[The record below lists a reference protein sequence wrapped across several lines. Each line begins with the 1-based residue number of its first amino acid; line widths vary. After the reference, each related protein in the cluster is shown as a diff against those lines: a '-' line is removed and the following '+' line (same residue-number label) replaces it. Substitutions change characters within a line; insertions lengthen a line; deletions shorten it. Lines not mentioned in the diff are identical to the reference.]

1 MVVQTVKMMRGNVI
15 MRKIHSL
22 RTVSAAALLS
32 IPMVLS
38 GCGMFGAQSSE
49 AVDPPPPI
57 QEAAMI
63 QAAEGNGALA
73 MLPLTTVYLQDQ
85 QGLLAPVSLTL
96 PSGTDA
102 SSPKTA
108 LDTLVTGGAYAGMLP
123 EGFQGVLP
131 QGTVVQNV
139 TIHADDK
146 LAVVEFSGNF
156 AKYDA
161 KEERKMLE
169 AVTWTLTG
177 TPDVENVQIW
187 VDGKKLTQMPV
198 NSTPLPEPLNRAVGI
213 NLDLGDTFVTNSSP
227 VTVYFSAASPA
238 GIQYYVPVTRLVTPG
253 EDRVQAALN
262 ELIKGPDKGGELEE
276 VMTGGTELQSVKTA
290 EDGTVTVA
298 LKDDMFAEGDI
309 VPSELLQS
317 VVLTTAENTASKDAK
332 VQIEW
337 NGQKRSWVTTT
348 GITVRRFPSLNIS
361 TKFRFNEQGMLKDAF
376 NRTLW

>member
-15 MRKIHSL
+15 MSKIRYL
-22 RTVSAAALLS
+22 RTASAAALLS
-32 IPMVLS
+32 IPVVLS

-49 AVDPPPPI
+49 AIDPPPPI

-63 QAAEGNGALA
+63 QAAEGNGSLA
-73 MLPLTTVYLQDQ
+73 KLPLTTVYLQDQ
-85 QGLLAPVSLTL
+85 QGLLAPVSMTL
-96 PSGTDA
+96 PSDTDV

-108 LDTLVTGGAYAGMLP
+108 LDTLVTGGPYAGMLP

-139 TIHADDK
+139 TIHSDDK

-161 KEERKMLE
+161 KDERKMLE

-177 TPDVENVQIW
+177 TPDVQNVQIW
-187 VDGKKLTQMPV
+187 VDGKRLTQMPV

-213 NLDLGDTFVTNSSP
+213 NLDLGDTFTTNSSP

-253 EDRVQAALN
+253 GDRVQAALN
-262 ELIKGPDKGGELEE
+262 ELIKGPAKGGELEE
-276 VMTGGTELQSVKTA
+276 VMTGGTQLQSVKTS

-298 LKDDMFAEGDI
+298 LKDDMFIEGDV

-317 VVLTTAENTASKDAK
+317 VVLTTAENTAGKEAK

-337 NGQKRSWVTTT
+337 NGQK
-348 GITVRRFPSLNIS
+348 TVMSDDNQDYSAPVSKPEYI
-361 TKFRFNEQGMLKDAF
+361 NEIPI
-376 NRTLW
+376 